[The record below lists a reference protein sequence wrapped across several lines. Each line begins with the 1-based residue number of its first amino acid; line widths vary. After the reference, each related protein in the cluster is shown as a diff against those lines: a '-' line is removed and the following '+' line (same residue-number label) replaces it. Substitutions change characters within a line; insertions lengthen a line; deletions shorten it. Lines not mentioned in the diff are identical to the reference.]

1 MSKYVEMTHDQVI
14 DACKSYMNDEQ
25 VAFVEKAYE
34 YAENAHSGQKRA
46 SGQPY
51 IIHPTKVAGTFA
63 TLGLDPDTVAAG
75 FLHDTVEDT
84 PTTNDDIKNEFGE
97 DVAFIVDGV
106 TKLNKYQYK
115 SHQEFLAENHR
126 KMLIAMAKDL
136 RVIMVKFATFAS
148 W

>member
-1 MSKYVEMTHDQVI
+1 
-14 DACKSYMNDEQ
+14 MNDDQ
-25 VAFVEKAYE
+25 IAFVEKAYKF
-34 YAENAHSGQKRA
+34 AANAHKDQKRA

-51 IIHPTKVAGTFA
+51 IVHPTQVAGTLA
-63 TLGLDPDTVAAG
+63 KLSLDPDTIAAG

-84 PTTNDDIKNEFGE
+84 PVTNDDIKEKFGK

-126 KMLIAMAKDL
+126 KMLIAMAKDI
-136 RVIMVKFATFAS
+136 RVIMVKLADRLHNYAYFRAFAP
-148 W
+148 

>member
-14 DACKSYMNDEQ
+14 DACKKYMNDKQ

-34 YAENAHSGQKRA
+34 FANKAHAGQKRA

-51 IIHPTKVAGTFA
+51 IIHPTQVAGTLA

-84 PTTNDDIKNEFGE
+84 PVTNDELKEKFGE

-106 TKLNKYQYK
+106 TKLNKYEYK

-136 RVIMVKFATFAS
+136 RVIMVKLADR
-148 W
+148 

>member
-14 DACKSYMNDEQ
+14 DACKKYMNDKQ

-34 YAENAHSGQKRA
+34 FANKAHAGQKRA

-51 IIHPTKVAGTFA
+51 IIHPTQVAGTLA

-84 PTTNDDIKNEFGE
+84 PVTNDELKEKFGE
-97 DVAFIVDGV
+97 MDLFG
-106 TKLNKYQYK
+106 LNVRAVLYSFKYY
-115 SHQEFLAENHR
+115 
-126 KMLIAMAKDL
+126 
-136 RVIMVKFATFAS
+136 VKIILKKVGII
-148 W
+148 